1 MKITELLKR
10 DTVIMNLTASNKEAV
25 IDELVEK
32 LNGANRL
39 NSKAEF
45 KEAILKRSHK
55 VQLALVK
62 GLLYLMRKQKLL
74 SNQRFVLV
82 EV

>member
-1 MKITELLKR
+1 M
-10 DTVIMNLTASNKEAV
+10 DLTASNKEAV

-39 NSKAEF
+39 NSKTEF
-45 KEAILKRSHK
+45 KEAILKRDTQSTTGIGK
-55 VQLALVK
+55 VLQ
-62 GLLYLMRKQKLL
+62 YLMRRQRLL
-74 SNQRFVLV
+74 NNHRFVLV

>member
-10 DTVIMNLTASNKEAV
+10 DTVIMDMTASNKEAV

-39 NSKAEF
+39 NSKTEF
-45 KEAILKRSHK
+45 KEAILKRES
-55 VQLALVK
+55 
-62 GLLYLMRKQKLL
+62 
-74 SNQRFVLV
+74 
-82 EV
+82 

>member
-10 DTVIMNLTASNKEAV
+10 DTVIINLTASNKEAV

-32 LNGANRL
+32 LDGANRL

-45 KEAILKRSHK
+45 KEAILKRES
-55 VQLALVK
+55 QSTTGIGK
-62 GLLYLMRKQKLL
+62 GLQSLMRKQKLL
-74 SNQRFVLV
+74 SSRRFVLA

>member
-1 MKITELLKR
+1 M
-10 DTVIMNLTASNKEAV
+10 DLTASNKEAV

-39 NSKAEF
+39 NSKTEF
-45 KEAILKRSHK
+45 KEAILKRESQSTTGIGK
-55 VQLALVK
+55 VLQ
-62 GLLYLMRKQKLL
+62 YLMRRQRLL
-74 SNQRFVLV
+74 NNHRFVLV

>member
-10 DTVIMNLTASNKEAV
+10 DTVIMNLTASNKEVV

-55 VQLALVK
+55 VQPALVK
-62 GLLYLMRKQKLL
+62 GLLYSCENK
-74 SNQRFVLV
+74 SC
-82 EV
+82 

>member
-1 MKITELLKR
+1 M
-10 DTVIMNLTASNKEAV
+10 DLTASNKEAV

-39 NSKAEF
+39 NSKMEF
-45 KEAILKRSHK
+45 KEAILKRESQSTTGIGK
-55 VQLALVK
+55 VLQ
-62 GLLYLMRKQKLL
+62 YLMRRQRLL
-74 SNQRFVLV
+74 NNHRFVSV

>member
-32 LNGANRL
+32 LNGA
-39 NSKAEF
+39 
-45 KEAILKRSHK
+45 K
-55 VQLALVK
+55 VGGQA
-62 GLLYLMRKQKLL
+62 
-74 SNQRFVLV
+74 VLGRQT
-82 EV
+82 

>member
-10 DTVIMNLTASNKEAV
+10 DTVIMDLTASNKEAV

-39 NSKAEF
+39 NSKMEF
-45 KEAILKRSHK
+45 KEAILKRESQSTTGIGK
-55 VQLALVK
+55 VLQ
-62 GLLYLMRKQKLL
+62 YLMRRQRLL
-74 SNQRFVLV
+74 NNHRFVSV

>member
-1 MKITELLKR
+1 M
-10 DTVIMNLTASNKEAV
+10 DMTASNKEAV

-39 NSKAEF
+39 NSKTEF
-45 KEAILKRSHK
+45 KEAILKRESQSTTGIGK
-55 VQLALVK
+55 VLQ
-62 GLLYLMRKQKLL
+62 YLMRRQRLL
-74 SNQRFVLV
+74 NNHRFVLV

>member
-10 DTVIMNLTASNKEAV
+10 DTVIMDLTASNKEAV

-39 NSKAEF
+39 NNKTEF
-45 KEAILKRSHK
+45 KEAILKRESQSTTGIGK
-55 VQLALVK
+55 VLQ
-62 GLLYLMRKQKLL
+62 YLMRRQRLL
-74 SNQRFVLV
+74 NNHRFVLV

>member
-1 MKITELLKR
+1 MKITELLNR
-10 DTVIMNLTASNKEAV
+10 DTVIMDLTASNKEAV

-39 NSKAEF
+39 NSKMEF
-45 KEAILKRSHK
+45 KEAILKRESQSTTGIGK
-55 VQLALVK
+55 VLQ
-62 GLLYLMRKQKLL
+62 YLMRRQRLL
-74 SNQRFVLV
+74 NNHRFVLV

>member
-1 MKITELLKR
+1 
-10 DTVIMNLTASNKEAV
+10 MNLTASNKEVV

-45 KEAILKRSHK
+45 KEAILKRES
-55 VQLALVK
+55 QSTTGIGE

>member
-10 DTVIMNLTASNKEAV
+10 DTVIMDLTASNKEAV

-39 NSKAEF
+39 NSKTEF
-45 KEAILKRSHK
+45 KEAILKRESQSTTGIGK
-55 VQLALVK
+55 VLQ
-62 GLLYLMRKQKLL
+62 YLMRRQRLL
-74 SNQRFVLV
+74 NNHRFVLV

>member
-1 MKITELLKR
+1 M
-10 DTVIMNLTASNKEAV
+10 DLTASNKEAV

-39 NSKAEF
+39 NSKMGF
-45 KEAILKRSHK
+45 KEAILKRESQSTTGIGK
-55 VQLALVK
+55 VLQ
-62 GLLYLMRKQKLL
+62 YLMRRQRLL
-74 SNQRFVLV
+74 NNHRFVLV

>member
-55 VQLALVK
+55 VQPALVK
-62 GLLYLMRKQKLL
+62 DCYTSCENK
-74 SNQRFVLV
+74 SC
-82 EV
+82 

>member
-32 LNGANRL
+32 LDGANRL

-45 KEAILKRSHK
+45 KEAILKRES
-55 VQLALVK
+55 QSTTGIGK
-62 GLLYLMRKQKLL
+62 GLQYLMRKQKLL

>member
-10 DTVIMNLTASNKEAV
+10 DTVIMDLTASNKEAV

-39 NSKAEF
+39 NSKTEF
-45 KEAILKRSHK
+45 KEAIFKAGGPKYDWNRGRYCNTSCED
-55 VQLALVK
+55 K
-62 GLLYLMRKQKLL
+62 GC
-74 SNQRFVLV
+74 
-82 EV
+82 

>member
-1 MKITELLKR
+1 
-10 DTVIMNLTASNKEAV
+10 MNLTASNKEAV

-62 GLLYLMRKQKLL
+62 GLLYSCENK
-74 SNQRFVLV
+74 SC
-82 EV
+82 

>member
-1 MKITELLKR
+1 
-10 DTVIMNLTASNKEAV
+10 MNLTASNKEAV

-45 KEAILKRSHK
+45 KAILKRSHK
-55 VQLALVK
+55 VQPALVK
-62 GLLYLMRKQKLL
+62 DCYTSCENK
-74 SNQRFVLV
+74 SC
-82 EV
+82 

>member
-10 DTVIMNLTASNKEAV
+10 DTVIMDLTASNKEAV

-39 NSKAEF
+39 NSKMEF
-45 KEAILKRSHK
+45 KEAILKRESQSTTGIGK
-55 VQLALVK
+55 VLQ
-62 GLLYLMRKQKLL
+62 YLMRRQRLL
-74 SNQRFVLV
+74 NNHRFVLV

>member
-1 MKITELLKR
+1 M
-10 DTVIMNLTASNKEAV
+10 DLTASNKEAV

-39 NSKAEF
+39 NSKTEF
-45 KEAILKRSHK
+45 KEAILKREAQSTTGIGK
-55 VQLALVK
+55 VLQ
-62 GLLYLMRKQKLL
+62 YLMRRQRLL
-74 SNQRFVLV
+74 NNHRFVLV

>member
-1 MKITELLKR
+1 
-10 DTVIMNLTASNKEAV
+10 MNLTASNKEAV

-32 LNGANRL
+32 LNRANRL

-45 KEAILKRSHK
+45 KAILKGSHK
-55 VQLALVK
+55 VQPALVK

>member
-1 MKITELLKR
+1 
-10 DTVIMNLTASNKEAV
+10 MNLTASNKEAV

-45 KEAILKRSHK
+45 KEAILKRES
-55 VQLALVK
+55 QSTTGIGE

>member
-1 MKITELLKR
+1 M
-10 DTVIMNLTASNKEAV
+10 DLTASNKEAV

-39 NSKAEF
+39 NSKMEF
-45 KEAILKRSHK
+45 KEAILKRESQSTTGIGK
-55 VQLALVK
+55 VLQ
-62 GLLYLMRKQKLL
+62 YLMRRQRLL
-74 SNQRFVLV
+74 NNHRFVLV

>member
-32 LNGANRL
+32 LDGANRL

-45 KEAILKRSHK
+45 KEAILKRES
-55 VQLALVK
+55 QSTTGIGK
-62 GLLYLMRKQKLL
+62 GLLYLMRRRMPL
-74 SNQRFVLV
+74 NNHRFVLV

>member
-10 DTVIMNLTASNKEAV
+10 DTVIMDLTASNKEAV

-39 NSKAEF
+39 NSKMEF
-45 KEAILKRSHK
+45 KEAILKQESQSTTGIGK
-55 VQLALVK
+55 VLQ
-62 GLLYLMRKQKLL
+62 YLMRRQRLL
-74 SNQRFVLV
+74 NNHRFVLV

>member
-45 KEAILKRSHK
+45 KEAILKGSHK
-55 VQLALVK
+55 VQPALVK

>member
-1 MKITELLKR
+1 M
-10 DTVIMNLTASNKEAV
+10 DLTASNKEAV

-39 NSKAEF
+39 NNKTEF
-45 KEAILKRSHK
+45 KEAILKRESQSTTGIGK
-55 VQLALVK
+55 VLQ
-62 GLLYLMRKQKLL
+62 YLMRRQRLL
-74 SNQRFVLV
+74 NNHRFVLV